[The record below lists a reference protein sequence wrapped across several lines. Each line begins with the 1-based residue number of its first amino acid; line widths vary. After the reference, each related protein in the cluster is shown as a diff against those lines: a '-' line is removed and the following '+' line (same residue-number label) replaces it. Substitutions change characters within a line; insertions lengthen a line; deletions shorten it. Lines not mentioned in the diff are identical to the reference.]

1 MKKRYFIGIMLFIVF
16 IVIAITMIVLSQNNN
31 PLTKISVFSWDIT
44 NKFILCEIEV
54 KSADRD
60 EQSCTVFPQD
70 KEAFINIMK
79 THEGYLGNSF
89 VSYMGAKD
97 ENGYV
102 FYYDDALFMVSKW
115 NDGYILTAGV
125 WDFTYFDANE
135 NYYRYRYLTL
145 ANFDPS
151 NSSNPNNYTTFDQTF
166 ISYEKQY
173 SFYGHLSE
181 NVAKFDEEQQK
192 IYLRIYDV
200 DERKKINDK
209 RVCIDFIAKDVYVEE
224 GITW

>member
-1 MKKRYFIGIMLFIVF
+1 MKKRYFVGIMISIALV
-16 IVIAITMIVLSQNNN
+16 VIAITMVVLSKKNN
-31 PLTKISVFSWDIT
+31 PLTKISVFSWDRT
-44 NKFILCEIEV
+44 DEFVLCEIEG
-54 KSADRD
+54 KGGGDD
-60 EQSCTVFPQD
+60 HSCQVYPKD
-70 KEAFINIMK
+70 KEEFINIMK
-79 THEGYLGNSF
+79 SHEGYLGNGF
-89 VSYMGAKD
+89 VSYMGGKD
-97 ENGYV
+97 SNGYV

-115 NDGYILTAGV
+115 NTGYILTAGV
-125 WDFTYFDANE
+125 WDFTYFDADN

-145 ANFDPS
+145 ANFNPS
-151 NSSNPNNYTTFDQTF
+151 NSSEPNNYTSFDESF

-192 IYLRIYDV
+192 IYLRIYDMEEYKMI
-200 DERKKINDK
+200 DDK